1 MGKLLFIS
9 CAEAKS
15 ICDKDQYGEATDWEK
30 LKLNI
35 RLSWCKIT
43 KSYYNRNVK
52 LTKMIEASK
61 TINKEDKATSGLSD
75 AIKNSIKYE
84 FEKALKG
91 TK

>member
-30 LKLNI
+30 LKLNNELMNI
-35 RLSWCKIT
+35 K
-43 KSYYNRNVK
+43 NFG
-52 LTKMIEASK
+52 E
-61 TINKEDKATSGLSD
+61 LSD

>member
-30 LKLNI
+30 L
-35 RLSWCKIT
+35 
-43 KSYYNRNVK
+43 
-52 LTKMIEASK
+52 
-61 TINKEDKATSGLSD
+61 TSGLSD